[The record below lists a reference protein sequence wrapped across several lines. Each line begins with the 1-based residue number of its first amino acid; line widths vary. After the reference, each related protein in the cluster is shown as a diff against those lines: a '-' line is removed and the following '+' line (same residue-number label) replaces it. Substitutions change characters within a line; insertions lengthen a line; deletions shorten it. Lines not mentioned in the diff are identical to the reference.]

1 MSTSAASATGYSVEQ
16 HEVDAAVRSV
26 LAGILGAAA
35 DHTDTLIR
43 YHEVTRAQRLWEQA
57 APRIVTA
64 LVAERGAALR
74 ATGMRQADL
83 TEPTGLGTQQRV
95 SQIMRTADRRDPVA
109 VELVSETGEWHGADQ

>member
-1 MSTSAASATGYSVEQ
+1 MSTSGYSVEQ

-26 LAGILGAAA
+26 LAGVLGAGEHA
-35 DHTDTLIR
+35 DPIIR

-74 ATGMRQADL
+74 ATGVRQADL

-95 SQIMRTADRRDPVA
+95 SQIMQAADRRDPVA
-109 VELVSETGEWHGADQ
+109 VELVSGADQ